1 MNLRLK
7 ANDLILKTLVGIS
20 LTLIVSH
27 AQGQDEFDFE
37 LPTSPPPAAEPELH
51 AATDS
56 DLIEDHRDTNDLVE
70 LHVPLDYDS
79 PYKQRRGTHGF
90 MFGLNYTNIMF
101 DKYVSV
107 LDNTTFYQELFG
119 ETEFPLVEVNLSYKY
134 NFALG
139 ALTANLGMGQGS
151 ITDNP
156 QGLEE
161 KISVTKYGASAS
173 LILDNVF
180 DEPYVAPY
188 GTFGVMRLALNEQS
202 GENSFSGNIDM
213 LFQYQ
218 FGVLIQLDWLDST
231 FSKTARGDYGLEN
244 TYLDVFISKY
254 EPSSDE
260 NDPDTSTDY
269 SYGAGL
275 RLEF

>member
-27 AQGQDEFDFE
+27 ASAQEEFDFE
-37 LPTSPPPAAEPELH
+37 LPTAAPVSTEPAPH

-56 DLIEDHRDTNDLVE
+56 DLVEDYRGIGDLVE
-70 LHVPLDYDS
+70 LHVPLDYNA

-101 DKYVSV
+101 NKYVSV
-107 LDNTTFYQELFG
+107 LDSTTLYKDLFG
-119 ETEFPLVEVNLSYKY
+119 ETEFPLMELTLSYKY
-134 NFALG
+134 NFMLG
-139 ALTANLGMGQGS
+139 ALTANFGIGQGGIS
-151 ITDNP
+151 DNP
-156 QGLEE
+156 QGVDE
-161 KISVTKYGASAS
+161 KLSVTKYSASAS

-188 GTFGVMRLALNEQS
+188 GTFGVMRLALTEQS
-202 GENSFSGNIDM
+202 GDNSFSGNIDM
-213 LFQYQ
+213 LYQYQ
-218 FGVLIQLDWLDST
+218 AGLLIQLDWLDPT
-231 FSKTARGDYGLEN
+231 FSKRVRGDYGLEN
-244 TYLDVFISKY
+244 TYLDIFISKY
-254 EPSSDE
+254 EASSDID
-260 NDPDTSTDY
+260 DPNTRTDI